1 MYILTRAELL
11 FTLCYEIP
19 CTLNIFIFENT
30 YCNLY
35 FFRIIDR
42 KKDLIKL
49 QNGEYVSLGK
59 VENCLKDHPLV
70 TNVCVI
76 ADSSKTFCVALVVPD
91 ISSLGDSAQKL
102 NLNTYLNTST
112 QELYD
117 NSTLVRYITSLLF
130 NHGFQAGLK
139 KFEIPKSIALIS
151 TPWTPETGL
160 VTATFKLKRK
170 LMQER
175 YKSIIDS
182 LYAQDFSGDSTNLK
196 VKDA

>member
-1 MYILTRAELL
+1 MKIPIAIYI
-11 FTLCYEIP
+11 
-19 CTLNIFIFENT
+19 
-30 YCNLY
+30 
-35 FFRIIDR
+35 FRIIDR

-76 ADSSKTFCVALVVPD
+76 ADSSKTFCVALVLPD
-91 ISSLGDSAQKL
+91 MGYLADSAQKL

-117 NSTLVRYITSLLF
+117 NTTLVKYITSILF

-139 KFEIPKSIALIS
+139 KFEIPKGIALIS

-170 LMQER
+170 LIQDR
-175 YKSIIDS
+175 YKIIIDL
-182 LYAQDFSGDSTNLK
+182 LYAQEFACDSSNVK

>member
-1 MYILTRAELL
+1 MYLKKKKNAI
-11 FTLCYEIP
+11 YI
-19 CTLNIFIFENT
+19 
-30 YCNLY
+30 
-35 FFRIIDR
+35 FRIIDR

-76 ADSSKTFCVALVVPD
+76 ADSSKTFCVALILPD
-91 ISSLGDSAQKL
+91 MGYLGDSAQKL

-151 TPWTPETGL
+151 TPWTPESGL

-170 LMQER
+170 LIQER

-182 LYAQDFSGDSTNLK
+182 LYAQEFSGDSSNLK

>member
-1 MYILTRAELL
+1 MTIPIAIYI
-11 FTLCYEIP
+11 
-19 CTLNIFIFENT
+19 
-30 YCNLY
+30 
-35 FFRIIDR
+35 FRIIDR